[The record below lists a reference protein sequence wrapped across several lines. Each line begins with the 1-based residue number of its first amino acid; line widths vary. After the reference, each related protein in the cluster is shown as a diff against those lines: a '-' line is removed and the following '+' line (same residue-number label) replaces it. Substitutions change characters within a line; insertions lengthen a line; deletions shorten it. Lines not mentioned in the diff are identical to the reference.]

1 MTTSFLFYA
10 IITLNAIAQ
19 TPINATATIADI
31 NNSTT
36 AVVDQTNS
44 TITIAD
50 HLVPTIETRVDRSEM
65 LIGDVFHLTIS
76 ITRDPSVQVIQN
88 GADLELGQF
97 TIKEI
102 NPGDDEKLD
111 NGKIKQTVDYQLSTF
126 FTGEFEIPAFDI
138 LFHSEDGAQGTLRTS
153 PIKITVRSLTPEES
167 EDLDIRDIKEP
178 VLLDGSS
185 RMWIVWTVLV
195 SLIALILL
203 IYFIRRYF
211 KNKKNIIPVE
221 PPLPPDVEAYQALQA
236 LRENRDWLDNRDYE
250 FFSTRVSEIIRL
262 YTSRRWIINALDET
276 SDEIMVELK
285 SINLPSD
292 IINSFHNFFVDCDL
306 MKFAKH
312 QLPVDELEGL
322 IDQAKSIV
330 DNTSITQDT
339 TSDQSENI
347 EDSSEN
353 KDTPEQ
359 KVEPVEPVDEA

>member
-1 MTTSFLFYA
+1 MTTSCLFYA

-19 TPINATATIADI
+19 TPVNATA
-31 NNSTT
+31 
-36 AVVDQTNS
+36 
-44 TITIAD
+44 TIAD

-76 ITRDPSVQVIQN
+76 ITRDPSVQVIQS

-102 NPGDDEKLD
+102 NPSDDEKLD

-138 LFHSEDGAQGTLRTS
+138 LFHTEDGAQGTLRTS

-203 IYFIRRYF
+203 IYFVRRYF
-211 KNKKNIIPVE
+211 KNKKNIIPAE

-276 SDEIMVELK
+276 SDEIMMELK
-285 SINLPSD
+285 AIKIPLD
-292 IINSFHNFFVDCDL
+292 IINSFYNFFTDCDL

-312 QLPVDELEGL
+312 QLPTDELEGL

-330 DNTSITQDT
+330 DHTSASLIDT
-339 TSDQSENI
+339 VDQTGDQSKNI

-353 KDTPEQ
+353 KDTPEP

>member
-10 IITLNAIAQ
+10 IITLSAIAQ
-19 TPINATATIADI
+19 TPTNATAPIAVQINSATAIADPGI
-31 NNSTT
+31 SS
-36 AVVDQTNS
+36 AV
-44 TITIAD
+44 IAD

-76 ITRDPSVQVIQN
+76 ITRDPSIQVIQS
-88 GADLELGQF
+88 GADLDLGQF

-102 NPGDDEKLD
+102 NPGNDEKLD

-138 LFHSEDGAQGTLRTS
+138 LFHDENGAQGTLRTA

-178 VLLDGSS
+178 VLIDGPS
-185 RMWIVWTVLV
+185 RMWIIWTSLI

-203 IYFIRRYF
+203 IYFVRRYLN
-211 KNKKNIIPVE
+211 NKKKIIPDE
-221 PPLPPDVEAYQALQA
+221 PPLPPHLEAYQALQA
-236 LRENRDWLDNRDYE
+236 LRENRDWLEQRDYE
-250 FFSTRVSEIIRL
+250 FFSTKVSEIIRR

-276 SDEIMVELK
+276 SDEIMMELK
-285 SINLPSD
+285 NINLSND
-292 IINSFHNFFVDCDL
+292 IIISFFNLFGDCDL

-312 QLPVDELEGL
+312 QLPLDELEGL

-330 DNTSITQDT
+330 DHTCETSEDIV
-339 TSDQSENI
+339 
-347 EDSSEN
+347 DSSEN